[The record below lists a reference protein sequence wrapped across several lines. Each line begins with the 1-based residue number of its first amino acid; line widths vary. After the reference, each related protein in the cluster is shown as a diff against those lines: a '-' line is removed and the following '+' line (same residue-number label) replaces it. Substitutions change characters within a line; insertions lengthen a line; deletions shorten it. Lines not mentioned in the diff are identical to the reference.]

1 MTWVFPV
8 VKYIIRSLVKTSKTT
23 KDLFMAR
30 QLTEKQQKF
39 LDVLF
44 DEARGDPVKAK
55 KLAGYA
61 EGVATAQVVGAIEDE
76 IVERTKKFIAQSSTK
91 AAYTMFSVMADPTD
105 LGVKE
110 KMTAAKDILDR
121 AGFTKTD
128 KVEVKSSE
136 PLFILPSK
144 DSDAED

>member
-1 MTWVFPV
+1 M
-8 VKYIIRSLVKTSKTT
+8 VK
-23 KDLFMAR
+23 
-30 QLTEKQQKF
+30 QLTETQQKF

-44 DEARGDPVKAK
+44 EEAKGDPVVAK

-61 EGVATAQVVGAIEDE
+61 DGVASTQIVNALTDE
-76 IVERTKKFIAQSSTK
+76 IAELTKKFIAQSSTK

-110 KMTAAKDILDR
+110 KMLAAKDILDR

-128 KVEVKSSE
+128 RVEVKTSE
-136 PLFILPSK
+136 PLFILPAK
-144 DSDAED
+144 DDE

>member
-8 VKYIIRSLVKTSKTT
+8 ERFTIRSLVKTSKTT

-128 KVEVKSSE
+128 KIEVKASE

>member
-1 MTWVFPV
+1 
-8 VKYIIRSLVKTSKTT
+8 
-23 KDLFMAR
+23 MAK

-39 LDVLF
+39 IDVLF

-61 EGVATAQVVGAIEDE
+61 EGVSTNQVIAPIENE
-76 IVERTKKFIAQSSTK
+76 IFEATKKFIAQSSTK

-110 KMTAAKDILDR
+110 KMMAAKDILDR
-121 AGFTKTD
+121 AGLVKTD
-128 KVEVKSSE
+128 KVEIKAVD

-144 DSDAED
+144 ENE

>member
-128 KVEVKSSE
+128 KVEVKASE